1 MKFRM
6 EFELKEQKKNHEPEG
21 RSTEFRRRTL
31 VAVSL
36 QVVFLVR
43 SGRALSKKDGI
54 K

>member
-1 MKFRM
+1 MKFRI
-6 EFELKEQKKNHEPEG
+6 ECQLKEQKKKNEPEG